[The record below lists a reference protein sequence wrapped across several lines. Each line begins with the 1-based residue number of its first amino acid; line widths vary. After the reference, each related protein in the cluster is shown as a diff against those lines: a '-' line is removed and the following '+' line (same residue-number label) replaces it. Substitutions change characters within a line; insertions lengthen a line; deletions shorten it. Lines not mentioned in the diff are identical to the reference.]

1 LCAASIILF
10 SSCATILQDD
20 SQPVA
25 FSSDPQGAIVSI
37 NGMPSGTTPCTIM
50 VRRSRGT
57 KMIELKKDG
66 YQTVTM
72 KLEES
77 IDAAAFG
84 NIVLGGVIGGAVDAI
99 SGKGTNFKDTVQ
111 VKLVPLSIA
120 K

>member
-1 LCAASIILF
+1 M
-10 SSCATILQDD
+10 QDD

-25 FSSDPQGAIVSI
+25 FSSDPQGAVVSI
-37 NGMPSGTTPCTIM
+37 NGVPSGTTPCTIM
-50 VRRSRGT
+50 VMRSRGT

-77 IDAAAFG
+77 VDAAAFG
-84 NIVLGGVIGGAVDAI
+84 NIVFGGIIGGAVDAF
-99 SGKGTNFKDTVQ
+99 SGKGTNFKGSVQ
-111 VKLVPLSIA
+111 VKLFPLPSD